1 MEELVDLIASEA
13 SPSDVS
19 DRIKDVLYAKS
30 AEKIETLKPH
40 VANSFF
46 GEPEELDAPEEQE
59 VSSELEPTE
68 QEQEE

>member
-1 MEELVDLIASEA
+1 MDDLLDLIASDA

-40 VANSFF
+40 EENSFF
-46 GEPEELDAPEEQE
+46 GAPEEMDAPEEQE
-59 VSSELEPTE
+59 VSSEIEPTD
-68 QEQEE
+68 QEE

>member
-1 MEELVDLIASEA
+1 MEDLLDLIASDA

-46 GEPEELDAPEEQE
+46 GEPEELDAQD

-68 QEQEE
+68 QEEE

>member
-30 AEKIETLKPH
+30 AERLDALKPH
-40 VANSFF
+40 VANAVFAD
-46 GEPEELDAPEEQE
+46 EVIDDEE
-59 VSSELEPTE
+59 STE
-68 QEQEE
+68 QEE

>member
-1 MEELVDLIASEA
+1 MDDLLDLNASDA

-19 DRIKDVLYAKS
+19 DSIKDVLYAKS

-46 GEPEELDAPEEQE
+46 GEPEEMDAPEEQE
-59 VSSELEPTE
+59 VSSEIEPTD
-68 QEQEE
+68 QEE